1 VLTADLATVRRR
13 GDELVLVR
21 SDEARVET
29 IAALATVLSTAAR
42 GQIGETR
49 EAVEETLDRVVANEG
64 GAAERRL
71 AAGVR
76 KLVLDG
82 CRFEEPDP
90 EAATALRRELFRRAA
105 AARRAATPTAPFD
118 RAAVMQAEAVTRG
131 TTAEA
136 LEGGLYG
143 DRPSAQR
150 LLAVEL
156 PRPAALAAG
165 FSIAE
170 AQAVLL
176 RATQVRATVRAG
188 DAATYRHLFRRL
200 KFLRLLPAISRTPEG
215 AVHVALDGP
224 LSLFQ
229 GGTRYGLALAL
240 ALPAIAACDTWAID
254 ADVRWGAERRPL
266 RFRLAGTATDLGV
279 TTPAELPEEL
289 ARLLEAFARLSSDW
303 DVHREP
309 SVLDLPGAG
318 LCVPDLTFVRRR
330 DGARVHFEL
339 LGFWSRE
346 AVWRRVELVRAGLPH
361 RILFAASRQL
371 RVGEVVLEDNPTAA
385 LYVFTRVLAAKEVLA
400 RLEQLASGSSG

>member
-1 VLTADLATVRRR
+1 MD
-13 GDELVLVR
+13 
-21 SDEARVET
+21 
-29 IAALATVLSTAAR
+29 
-42 GQIGETR
+42 
-49 EAVEETLDRVVANEG
+49 ETLDSAVVNDAP
-64 GAAERRL
+64 ATERRL
-71 AAGVR
+71 AAAVR

-105 AARRAATPTAPFD
+105 LARRTATPTAPFD
-118 RAAVMQAEAVTRG
+118 CAAVMAAEAAARG
-131 TTAEA
+131 TTTEA

-156 PRPAALAAG
+156 PRPAVLAAG
-165 FSIAE
+165 FSLAE

-176 RATQVRATVRAG
+176 RATQVRATVRAS

-215 AVHVALDGP
+215 AVHVELDGP

-240 ALPAIAACDTWAID
+240 ALPAIAACDTWVID

-266 RFRLAGTATDLGV
+266 RFRLSGTATDVGIA
-279 TTPAELPEEL
+279 TPAELPEEL
-289 ARLLEAFARLSSDW
+289 ARLVAAFERLESDW
-303 DVHREP
+303 RVEREP
-309 SVLDLPGAG
+309 AVLNLPGAG
-318 LCVPDLTFVRRR
+318 LCVPDLTFVRPR

-361 RILFAASRQL
+361 RILFAASRAL
-371 RVGEVVLEDNPTAA
+371 RVGETVLEDSPTAA
-385 LYVFTRVLAAKEVLA
+385 LYVFARVLGAKEVLT
-400 RLEQLASGSSG
+400 RLEQLASG

>member
-1 VLTADLATVRRR
+1 MLA
-13 GDELVLVR
+13 R
-21 SDEARVET
+21 SDEARVAAV
-29 IAALATVLSTAAR
+29 AALAASLAAAAR
-42 GQIGETR
+42 AQIGERR
-49 EAVEETLDRVVANEG
+49 EAVEETLDSAVAN
-64 GAAERRL
+64 GAPATERRL
-71 AAGVR
+71 AAAVR

-105 AARRAATPTAPFD
+105 LARRTATPSAPFD
-118 RAAVMQAEAVTRG
+118 RAAVMDAEAAARG

-150 LLAVEL
+150 LQAVEL
-156 PRPAALAAG
+156 PRPAVLAAG
-165 FSIAE
+165 FSLAE

-176 RATQVRATVRAG
+176 RATQVRASVRAS

-200 KFLRLLPAISRTPEG
+200 KFLRLLPAISRTLEG
-215 AVHVALDGP
+215 AVHVELDGP

-240 ALPAIAACDTWAID
+240 ALPAIAACDTWVID

-266 RFRLAGTATDLGV
+266 RFRLAGTATDVGIA
-279 TTPAELPEEL
+279 TPAELPEEL
-289 ARLLEAFARLSSDW
+289 ARLVDAFERLESDW
-303 DVHREP
+303 HVEREP
-309 SVLDLPGAG
+309 AVLDLPGAG
-318 LCVPDLTFVRRR
+318 LCVPDLTFVRRD

-361 RILFAASRQL
+361 RILFAASRAL
-371 RVGEVVLEDNPTAA
+371 RVGETVLEDSPTAA

-400 RLEQLASGSSG
+400 RLEQLAAG